1 MKRVGSVLLLGAAM
15 VVGTIL
21 ATAADQTLT
30 GVVTDATCGAG
41 AHKNPNNV
49 KGCTNACARS
59 GGYALIVGD
68 KVYKLEGKTD
78 GLADLAAEKAKVT
91 GAVDGLKITVTSVA
105 KATSY

>member
-15 VVGTIL
+15 VAGTIL

-41 AHKNPNNV
+41 AHNNADV
-49 KGCTNACARS
+49 KRCTNACARS

-105 KATSY
+105 KAS

>member
-1 MKRVGSVLLLGAAM
+1 MKRIGSVLVLGAAM

-41 AHKNPNNV
+41 AHKNADV
-49 KGCTNACARS
+49 KRCTNACAKS

-105 KATSY
+105 KASSGY

>member
-41 AHKNPNNV
+41 AHKNADI
-49 KGCTNACARS
+49 KRCTNACARS

-105 KATSY
+105 KATS